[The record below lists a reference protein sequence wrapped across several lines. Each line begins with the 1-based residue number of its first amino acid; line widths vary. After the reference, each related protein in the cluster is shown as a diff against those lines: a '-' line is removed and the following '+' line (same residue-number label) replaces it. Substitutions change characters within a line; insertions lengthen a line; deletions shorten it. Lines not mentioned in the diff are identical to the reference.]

1 MPKGRKALVTGA
13 SRGIGRAIAVA
24 LAEAG
29 AGFIVVHYRNS
40 RDGAEETCRLCRELG
55 SEAVALQA
63 EMGSPDEVA
72 RLAREATAAGGGSVE
87 LLVNNA
93 GIRRDGLFAMMS
105 SESIR
110 EVIEVNLVAPIML
123 TRHLLR
129 EMLKA
134 RYGRILN
141 IASGAGVAGNAGQT
155 NYAASKGGLIV
166 FTKSLARE
174 VARYDVLVNCLA
186 PGLVDTDMTASMN
199 PKARDAM
206 TAAIPLGRT
215 GRPEE
220 VAAAAC
226 FLLGRKSSYITG
238 QLVSVNGGLLT

>member
-1 MPKGRKALVTGA
+1 MPEGRKALVTGA
-13 SRGIGRAIAVA
+13 SRGIGRAISVA

-29 AGFIVVHYRNS
+29 ASFIVVHYRGS
-40 RDGAEETCRLCRELG
+40 RDGAEETCRLARERG
-55 SEAVALQA
+55 AEAAPLQA
-63 EMGSPDEVA
+63 DLALPDEAA
-72 RLAREATAAGGGSVE
+72 RLASEALRACGGTVE

-105 SESIR
+105 AAAVR
-110 EVIEVNLVAPIML
+110 EVIEVNLLAPIML

-141 IASGAGVAGNAGQT
+141 IASGAGVAGNAGQA
-155 NYAASKGGLIV
+155 NYAASKGGLIA

-186 PGLVDTDMTASMN
+186 PGLVETDMTATMN
-199 PKARDAM
+199 PKAREAI
-206 TAAIPLGRT
+206 TEAIPLGRP
-215 GRPEE
+215 GQPDE

-226 FLLGRKSSYITG
+226 FLLGSKSSYITG
-238 QLVSVNGGLLT
+238 QVVSVNGGLLT